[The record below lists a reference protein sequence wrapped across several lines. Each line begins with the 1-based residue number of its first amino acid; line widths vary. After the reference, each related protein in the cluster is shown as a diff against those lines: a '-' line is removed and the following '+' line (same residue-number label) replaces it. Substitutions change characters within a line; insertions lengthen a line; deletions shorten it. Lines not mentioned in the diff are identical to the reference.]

1 MNEQLL
7 LLITRCAN
15 IYFWLFISISILSS
29 LYMFTDEYK
38 ENKEILKRFGKV
50 SNSVTHIGFIMWFL
64 FILSMYYK

>member
-15 IYFWLFISISILSS
+15 IYFWLFISIFILLS
-29 LYMFTDEYK
+29 LYGFTDQYK
-38 ENKEILKRFGKV
+38 ENKEILKSFGKV
-50 SNSVTHIGFIMWFL
+50 SNSFPPISFIMWFL